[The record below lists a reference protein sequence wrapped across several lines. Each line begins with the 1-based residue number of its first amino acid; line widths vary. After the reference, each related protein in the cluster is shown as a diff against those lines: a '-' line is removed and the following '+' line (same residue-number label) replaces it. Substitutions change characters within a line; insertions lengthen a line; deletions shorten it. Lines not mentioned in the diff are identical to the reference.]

1 MLLFLSAPVRAELVE
16 LYCEHDE
23 GKSVDDGSLLRF
35 TDSAFDLTVDLGSKS
50 VSSKRYPKFR
60 DRDYDYEIT
69 VRDGFIIW
77 SAERESP
84 GPRGTITYRLSRYT
98 GHLHVSITDVDKG
111 DAIATGQCV
120 KKKRL
125 F

>member
-1 MLLFLSAPVRAELVE
+1 MKQAVLFLLLFLSAPVRAELVE

-50 VSSKRYPKFR
+50 VSSNRYAKFRDRDR

-69 VRDGFIIW
+69 VRDGFR
-77 SAERESP
+77 SSP
-84 GPRGTITYRLSRYT
+84 KSPVVG
-98 GHLHVSITDVDKG
+98 
-111 DAIATGQCV
+111 
-120 KKKRL
+120 
-125 F
+125 